1 MSKAKNQETTVET
14 KNTEV
19 KANLN
24 GQEVI
29 LIIPV
34 AKSGYQGL
42 QSTKS
47 KNKDKITLHFERNE
61 VEKGEEEIKKISQK
75 YLELVKPFLTNLFKG
90 FEGSIS
96 FTEAKYP
103 HGLRLRFSWRK
114 EGYFQPDRRRLKGR
128 NVLEYCQIMN

>member
-1 MSKAKNQETTVET
+1 MSKAKNQETTIET

-19 KANLN
+19 KVNLN

-61 VEKGEEEIKKISQK
+61 AEKGEEEIKKISQK

-96 FTEAKYP
+96 FTEANTLMAFDCGS
-103 HGLRLRFSWRK
+103 HGERK
-114 EGYFQPDRRRLKGR
+114 VTFNLTKEDSKEEMSLSIVK
-128 NVLEYCQIMN
+128 

>member
-96 FTEAKYP
+96 FTEANTLTVFDCGS
-103 HGLRLRFSWRK
+103 HGERK
-114 EGYFQPDRRRLKGR
+114 VTFNLTEEDSKEEMSLSIVK
-128 NVLEYCQIMN
+128 

>member
-1 MSKAKNQETTVET
+1 MSKAKNRETTVET

-96 FTEAKYP
+96 FTEANTLMVFDC
-103 HGLRLRFSWRK
+103 GSQGERK
-114 EGYFQPDRRRLKGR
+114 VTFNLTEEDSKEEMSLSI
-128 NVLEYCQIMN
+128 VE

>member
-47 KNKDKITLHFERNE
+47 KNKDKITSRFERNE
-61 VEKGEEEIKKISQK
+61 VEKGEEEIKKISLRSILNWLNRFLLICLRDLK
-75 YLELVKPFLTNLFKG
+75 VLSLSLKPIPSWSSTAVLMEK
-90 FEGSIS
+90 E
-96 FTEAKYP
+96 
-103 HGLRLRFSWRK
+103 RLLST
-114 EGYFQPDRRRLKGR
+114 
-128 NVLEYCQIMN
+128 

>member
-34 AKSGYQGL
+34 AKPGYQGL

-61 VEKGEEEIKKISQK
+61 AEKGEEEIKKISKK

-96 FTEAKYP
+96 FTEANTLMVFDC
-103 HGLRLRFSWRK
+103 GSQGERK
-114 EGYFQPDRRRLKGR
+114 VTFNLTEEDSKEEMSLSIIG
-128 NVLEYCQIMN
+128 E

>member
-1 MSKAKNQETTVET
+1 MKLRIP
-14 KNTEV
+14 EV

-75 YLELVKPFLTNLFKG
+75 YLELVKPFLTNLFRRDLKDL
-90 FEGSIS
+90 SLSLKPI
-96 FTEAKYP
+96 P
-103 HGLRLRFSWRK
+103 SWSSTAVLM
-114 EGYFQPDRRRLKGR
+114 EKGR
-128 NVLEYCQIMN
+128 LLST

>member
-61 VEKGEEEIKKISQK
+61 VENGEEEIKKISQK

-96 FTEAKYP
+96 FTEANT
-103 HGLRLRFSWRK
+103 LMVLTAVLM
-114 EGYFQPDRRRLKGR
+114 EKGK
-128 NVLEYCQIMN
+128 LLST

>member
-19 KANLN
+19 KVNLN

-47 KNKDKITLHFERNE
+47 KSKDKITLHFERNE
-61 VEKGEEEIKKISQK
+61 AEKGEEEIKKISKK

-96 FTEAKYP
+96 FTEANTLMVFDC
-103 HGLRLRFSWRK
+103 GSQGERK
-114 EGYFQPDRRRLKGR
+114 VTFNLTEEDSKEEMSLSIIG
-128 NVLEYCQIMN
+128 E

>member
-19 KANLN
+19 KVNLN

-90 FEGSIS
+90 FKGSIS
-96 FTEAKYP
+96 FTEANTLMVFDCGS
-103 HGLRLRFSWRK
+103 HGERK
-114 EGYFQPDRRRLKGR
+114 VTFNLAEEDSKEEMSLSI
-128 NVLEYCQIMN
+128 VE

>member
-19 KANLN
+19 KVNLN

-96 FTEAKYP
+96 FTEANTLMVFDCGSY
-103 HGLRLRFSWRK
+103 RERK
-114 EGYFQPDRRRLKGR
+114 VTFNLAEEDSKEEMSLSI
-128 NVLEYCQIMN
+128 VE

>member
-90 FEGSIS
+90 FKGSIS
-96 FTEAKYP
+96 FTEANTLMVFACGS
-103 HGLRLRFSWRK
+103 HGERK
-114 EGYFQPDRRRLKGR
+114 VTFNLTEEDSKEEMSLSI
-128 NVLEYCQIMN
+128 VE

>member
-19 KANLN
+19 KVSLN

-29 LIIPV
+29 FIIPV

-42 QSTKS
+42 QSAKS

-96 FTEAKYP
+96 FTEANTLMVFNCGS
-103 HGLRLRFSWRK
+103 HGERK
-114 EGYFQPDRRRLKGR
+114 VTFNLAEEDSKEEMSLSIVK
-128 NVLEYCQIMN
+128 

>member
-1 MSKAKNQETTVET
+1 MSKAKNQETTAET

-19 KANLN
+19 KVNLN

-96 FTEAKYP
+96 FTEANTLMVFDCGS
-103 HGLRLRFSWRK
+103 HGEGKVTFNLTEEDSK
-114 EGYFQPDRRRLKGR
+114 EEMSLSI
-128 NVLEYCQIMN
+128 VE

>member
-96 FTEAKYP
+96 FTEANTLMAFDCGS
-103 HGLRLRFSWRK
+103 HGERK
-114 EGYFQPDRRRLKGR
+114 VTFNLAEEDSKEEMSLSIVK
-128 NVLEYCQIMN
+128 

>member
-1 MSKAKNQETTVET
+1 MSKAKNQAAVET

-19 KANLN
+19 KVSLN

-61 VEKGEEEIKKISQK
+61 VDQGEEEIKKISKK
-75 YLELVKPFLTNLFKG
+75 YLELVKPSLVNLFKG
-90 FEGSIS
+90 FEGPVT
-96 FTEAKYP
+96 FTEANTLMVFDC
-103 HGLRLRFSWRK
+103 GSQGERK
-114 EGYFQPDRRRLKGR
+114 VIFNLTEEDSKEEMSLSI
-128 NVLEYCQIMN
+128 VE

>member
-96 FTEAKYP
+96 FTEANTLMVFDC
-103 HGLRLRFSWRK
+103 GSQGERK
-114 EGYFQPDRRRLKGR
+114 VTFNLTEEDSKEEMSLSIVK
-128 NVLEYCQIMN
+128 

>member
-96 FTEAKYP
+96 FTEANTLMVFDC
-103 HGLRLRFSWRK
+103 GSQGERK
-114 EGYFQPDRRRLKGR
+114 VTFNLTEEDSKEEMSLSI
-128 NVLEYCQIMN
+128 VE

>member
-19 KANLN
+19 KASLN

-42 QSTKS
+42 QSAKS

-61 VEKGEEEIKKISQK
+61 AEKGEEEIKKISQK

-90 FEGSIS
+90 FEGSVS
-96 FTEAKYP
+96 FTEANTLMVFDCGS
-103 HGLRLRFSWRK
+103 HGERK
-114 EGYFQPDRRRLKGR
+114 VTFNLAEEDSKEEMSLSI
-128 NVLEYCQIMN
+128 VE

>member
-19 KANLN
+19 KASLN

-42 QSTKS
+42 QSAKS

-61 VEKGEEEIKKISQK
+61 AEKGEEEIKKISQK
-75 YLELVKPFLTNLFKG
+75 YLELVKPFLANLFKG

-96 FTEAKYP
+96 FTEANTLMVFDCGS
-103 HGLRLRFSWRK
+103 HGERK
-114 EGYFQPDRRRLKGR
+114 VAFNLTEEDSKEEMSLSIVK
-128 NVLEYCQIMN
+128 

>member
-19 KANLN
+19 KVNLN

-90 FEGSIS
+90 FKGSIS
-96 FTEAKYP
+96 FTEANTLMVFDCGS
-103 HGLRLRFSWRK
+103 HRERK
-114 EGYFQPDRRRLKGR
+114 VTFNLAEEDSKEEMSLSI
-128 NVLEYCQIMN
+128 VE

>member
-1 MSKAKNQETTVET
+1 MSKAKNQETAVET

-96 FTEAKYP
+96 FTEANTLMVFDCGS
-103 HGLRLRFSWRK
+103 HGERK
-114 EGYFQPDRRRLKGR
+114 VTFNLAEEGSKEEMSLSIVK
-128 NVLEYCQIMN
+128 

>member
-61 VEKGEEEIKKISQK
+61 VEKGEEEIKKIS
-75 YLELVKPFLTNLFKG
+75 LRSILNWLNRFLLICSKG
-90 FEGSIS
+90 FEGAIS
-96 FTEAKYP
+96 FTEANTLMVFDCGS
-103 HGLRLRFSWRK
+103 HGERK
-114 EGYFQPDRRRLKGR
+114 VTFNLTEEDLKEEMSLSI
-128 NVLEYCQIMN
+128 VK

>member
-19 KANLN
+19 KVNLN

-75 YLELVKPFLTNLFKG
+75 YLELVKPFLTNLFNG

-96 FTEAKYP
+96 FTEANTLMVFDCGS
-103 HGLRLRFSWRK
+103 HGERK
-114 EGYFQPDRRRLKGR
+114 VTFNLAEEDSKEEMSLSIVG
-128 NVLEYCQIMN
+128 

>member
-1 MSKAKNQETTVET
+1 MSKAKNQAAVET

-19 KANLN
+19 KVSLN

-96 FTEAKYP
+96 FTEANTLMVFDC
-103 HGLRLRFSWRK
+103 GSQGERK
-114 EGYFQPDRRRLKGR
+114 VTFNLTEEDSKEEMSLSI
-128 NVLEYCQIMN
+128 VE

>member
-90 FEGSIS
+90 FKGSIS
-96 FTEAKYP
+96 FTEANTLMVFDC
-103 HGLRLRFSWRK
+103 GSQGERK
-114 EGYFQPDRRRLKGR
+114 VTFNLTEEDSKEEMSLSI
-128 NVLEYCQIMN
+128 VE

>member
-42 QSTKS
+42 QSAKS

-96 FTEAKYP
+96 FTEANTLMVFDCGS
-103 HGLRLRFSWRK
+103 HRERK
-114 EGYFQPDRRRLKGR
+114 VTFNLAEEDSKEEMSLSI
-128 NVLEYCQIMN
+128 VE

>member
-19 KANLN
+19 KVNLN

-90 FEGSIS
+90 FKGSIS
-96 FTEAKYP
+96 FTEANTLMVFDCGS
-103 HGLRLRFSWRK
+103 HGEKKVTFNLAEEDSK
-114 EGYFQPDRRRLKGR
+114 EEMSLSI
-128 NVLEYCQIMN
+128 VE

>member
-96 FTEAKYP
+96 STEANTLMVFDC
-103 HGLRLRFSWRK
+103 GSQGERK
-114 EGYFQPDRRRLKGR
+114 VTFNLTEEDSKEEMSLSIVK
-128 NVLEYCQIMN
+128 

>member
-34 AKSGYQGL
+34 AKSGYQSL

-61 VEKGEEEIKKISQK
+61 AEKGEEEIKKISKK

-96 FTEAKYP
+96 FTEANTLMVFDC
-103 HGLRLRFSWRK
+103 GSQGERK
-114 EGYFQPDRRRLKGR
+114 VTFNLTEEDSKEEMSLSI
-128 NVLEYCQIMN
+128 VE

>member
-19 KANLN
+19 KVNLN

-61 VEKGEEEIKKISQK
+61 AEKGEEEIKKISQK

-96 FTEAKYP
+96 FTEANTLMVFDC
-103 HGLRLRFSWRK
+103 GSQGERK
-114 EGYFQPDRRRLKGR
+114 VTFNLTEEDSKEEMSLSIIG
-128 NVLEYCQIMN
+128 E

>member
-19 KANLN
+19 KVNLN

-90 FEGSIS
+90 FKGSIS
-96 FTEAKYP
+96 FTEANTLMVFDCGS
-103 HGLRLRFSWRK
+103 HRERK
-114 EGYFQPDRRRLKGR
+114 VTFNLTEEDSKEEMSLSI
-128 NVLEYCQIMN
+128 VE

>member
-1 MSKAKNQETTVET
+1 MGKAKNQETAVET

-96 FTEAKYP
+96 FTEANTLMVFDCGS
-103 HGLRLRFSWRK
+103 HRERK
-114 EGYFQPDRRRLKGR
+114 VTFNLAEEGSKEEMSLSIVG
-128 NVLEYCQIMN
+128 

>member
-19 KANLN
+19 KVNLN

-61 VEKGEEEIKKISQK
+61 AEKGEEEIKKISKK

-96 FTEAKYP
+96 FTEANTLMVFDC
-103 HGLRLRFSWRK
+103 GSQGERK
-114 EGYFQPDRRRLKGR
+114 VTFNLTEEDSKEEMSLSI
-128 NVLEYCQIMN
+128 VE

>member
-1 MSKAKNQETTVET
+1 MSKTKNQETTVET

-61 VEKGEEEIKKISQK
+61 VEKGEEEIKKISKK

-96 FTEAKYP
+96 FTEANTLMVFDC
-103 HGLRLRFSWRK
+103 GSQGERK
-114 EGYFQPDRRRLKGR
+114 VTFNLTEEDSKEEMSLSI
-128 NVLEYCQIMN
+128 VE